1 MKIQFLFC
9 LFFVALASFMASC
22 GSSDA
27 IDCSDELA
35 VSNAINSV
43 TDELVEASLAFSQD
57 PSQAN
62 CNNIRDVYSRWLD
75 NLEDVEDCAD
85 DLGQGAEFRASL
97 EEAREGLNNFT
108 C

>member
-1 MKIQFLFC
+1 MKISFLFP
-9 LFFVALASFMASC
+9 LLLVALTFITSSC
-22 GSSDA
+22 GSSNA
-27 IDCSDELA
+27 IDCSNELA

-43 TDELVEASLAFSQD
+43 TDELVDASLTFSQD

-75 NLEDVEDCAD
+75 NLEEVEDCAD